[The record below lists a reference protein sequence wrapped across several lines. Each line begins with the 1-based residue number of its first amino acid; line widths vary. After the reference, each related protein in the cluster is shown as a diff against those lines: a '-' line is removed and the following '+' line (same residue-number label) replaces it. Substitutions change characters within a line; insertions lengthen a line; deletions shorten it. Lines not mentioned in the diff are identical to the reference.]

1 MRTESEL
8 KALLTA
14 QEQHAVL
21 LLVENEFAPKG
32 NKRTLEDIAE
42 EVGVSARQLYNY
54 RKDNPAFNE
63 YKTLV
68 ANQMLLS
75 KREIVDSQLMRLIEG
90 TSNNGNGS
98 IKAIELYYKLTGALK
113 DSITINSEQSS
124 RPQVKPEDVAANIE
138 ALRATLK

>member
-21 LLVENEFAPKG
+21 LIVENELAPKG
-32 NKRTLEDIAE
+32 SKRTYEELAE
-42 EVGVSARQLYNY
+42 EIGVNVRTLYNY

-98 IKAIELYYKLTGALK
+98 VKAIELYYKLTGNLK

-124 RPQVKPEDVAANIE
+124 RPQVKAEDVAASIE
-138 ALRATLK
+138 ALRATIK

>member
-14 QEQHAVL
+14 QEQHAIL

-54 RKDNPAFNE
+54 RKENPAFNE

-75 KREIVDSQLMRLIEG
+75 KREIVDSQLMRCLIHC
-90 TSNNGNGS
+90 
-98 IKAIELYYKLTGALK
+98 
-113 DSITINSEQSS
+113 SE
-124 RPQVKPEDVAANIE
+124 
-138 ALRATLK
+138 

>member
-8 KALLTA
+8 KALLST

-21 LLVENEFAPKG
+21 LIVENEFAPKG
-32 NKRTLEDIAE
+32 NKRTFEDIAE
-42 EVGVSARQLYNY
+42 EVGVTVRQLYNY

-75 KREIVDSQLMRLIEG
+75 KREVVDAQLMKLVEG

-113 DSITINSEQSS
+113 ESITINSEQP
-124 RPQVKPEDVAANIE
+124 RTQVKPEEVAANIE